1 MASVVVGG
9 SLAQRPGYGG
19 HAWALLNY
27 VLGFRRL
34 GHEVLFLDRLE
45 PEMAAGADGL
55 PSAAAHDRCL
65 RWLVET
71 MEGAGL
77 GECFSLFLP
86 GGETVGL
93 TRAEAIERVRH
104 SSLLLNVMGF
114 VVDDEVLAASP
125 RNVFLDID
133 PGFGQMWRAL
143 GLHDMFAGHD
153 AFVSVGERIGEPGCL
168 VPTCGLEWIG
178 SPHPIVLDRWPVV
191 DGGAAITSVGSWRGP
206 YDPIEFEGRRFGLRA
221 HELRKLVAL
230 PGLVELELEL
240 ELALDIDPA
249 DAADAEAL
257 RAHGW
262 RLADPSRVA
271 ADPAAYREYIGA
283 SRAELMVA
291 KGMYVESR
299 GGWFS
304 ERSVAY
310 LASGKPVIAQ
320 QTGFGERYPS
330 GEGLLAFEDLDS
342 ARAAIEVVAADPG
355 RHARAAREIAEE
367 HFESGR
373 VLGRLLER
381 LGGS

>member
-1 MASVVVGG
+1 VAVGG
-9 SLAQRPGYGG
+9 ALAQRPGYGG

-34 GHEVLFLDRLE
+34 GHEVVFLDRLE
-45 PEMAAGADGL
+45 PEMALGADGL
-55 PSAAAHDRCL
+55 PSAVEHERCV

-71 MEGAGL
+71 MAGAGL
-77 GECFSLFLP
+77 ADSFSLFLP

-93 TRAEAIERVRH
+93 ARAEAIERVRH
-104 SSLLLNVMGF
+104 CSLLLNVMGF
-114 VVDDEVLAASP
+114 VDDEEVLAASP

-133 PGFGQMWRAL
+133 PGFGQMWQAL

-153 AFVSVGERIGEPGCL
+153 AFVSVGERIGEAGCL

-191 DGGAAITSVGSWRGP
+191 DGGTAITSVGSWRGP
-206 YDPIEFEGRRFGLRA
+206 YDAVEFEGRRFGLRA

-230 PGLVELELEL
+230 PGLVEPEL

-262 RLADPSRVA
+262 RLADPAVLA
-271 ADPAAYREYIGA
+271 ADPAAYREYVGA

-291 KGMYVESR
+291 KEMYVASR

-330 GEGLLAFEDLDS
+330 GEGLIAFEDLDG
-342 ARAAIEVVAADPG
+342 ARAGIEALAADPG

-367 HFESGR
+367 HFEAGR